1 VPSDTGSSRGDT
13 PKKHVQVALQT
24 LARVVQMLYF
34 ESTYTCLMNL
44 SQRWQQ
50 TRQGFHPTFWVAN
63 VLELFERFAFY
74 GSKAVLTVFLANKVG
89 LADEAGT
96 LAGLFS
102 GVIYS
107 LPIVAGV
114 FVDKYGFKKTLIA
127 CFFIFCVGYF
137 LIGLGGMAWG
147 ATIVQQVG
155 AKPYMIAFLLLT
167 AVGGS
172 LIKPCIVG
180 TVARTSTDD
189 SRALGF
195 SIYYT
200 LVNIGGAIGP
210 MIAMTV
216 RENIGIEF
224 VLVMSSITSGLLL
237 LGTMLF
243 FNEPQAAADESEK
256 RTFTKVFADMIL
268 VFGNL
273 KFILFLVIFSG
284 FWIMFWQIFYLLPF
298 YTTDVLKYDRFEVIE
313 TVDAW
318 GVIIFTIPMTALV
331 KKWKP
336 FTAMTIGFLI
346 ASVAWIFVGASTTIL
361 LTVIGIA
368 IYALG
373 EATQAPRFYEYVSS
387 LAPKDQI
394 GTFMGFAFLPVA
406 IGSFSAG
413 KVADVLRLGY
423 MNTNPSMMW
432 YVVSGIGF
440 GAVALMILY
449 DRLNP
454 WIDRAEQQLGRV
466 LPVILFALY
475 GLAAYRYDYW
485 ALVGLLVASA
495 AISFLYSPA
504 ERNRSFMAYSIL
516 SIFLHALFFFVIL

>member
-1 VPSDTGSSRGDT
+1 
-13 PKKHVQVALQT
+13 
-24 LARVVQMLYF
+24 
-34 ESTYTCLMNL
+34 MNL
-44 SQRWQQ
+44 IQRWQQ
-50 TRQGFHPTFWVAN
+50 TRQAFHPTFWVAN

-89 LADEAGT
+89 LAEEAGT

-114 FVDKYGFKKTLIA
+114 FVDKYGFRKTLMA
-127 CFFIFCVGYF
+127 CFFIFCVGYL

-147 ATIVQQVG
+147 TSVVQAVG
-155 AKPYMIAFLLLT
+155 TKPYMIAVLLLT

-180 TVARTSTDD
+180 TVARTSTED
-189 SRALGF
+189 SRALGY

-200 LVNIGGAIGP
+200 LVNLGGAIGP

-224 VLVMSSITSGLLL
+224 VLVMSSVTSGLLL
-237 LGTMLF
+237 LGTLIF
-243 FNEPQAAADESEK
+243 FDEPQSAVGEPEK
-256 RTFTKVFADMIL
+256 RTFSKVFSEMIL

-298 YTTDVLKYDRFEVIE
+298 YTTDVLHYSRFEVIE

-318 GVIIFTIPMTALV
+318 GVIVFTIPMTALV

-336 FTAMTIGFLI
+336 FTAMIIGFLVS
-346 ASVAWIFVGASTTIL
+346 SVAWLFVGASTSIL
-361 LTVIGIA
+361 LTVIGIG

-387 LAPKDQI
+387 LAPREQI

-413 KVADVLRLGY
+413 KVADVLRLTY

-432 YVVSGIGF
+432 FVVAGIGF
-440 GAVALMILY
+440 GSVVLMVMY

-454 WIDRAEQQLGRV
+454 MIDRLSKQLGGV
-466 LPVILFALY
+466 LPLVLFALY
-475 GLAAYRYDYW
+475 GLAAHRYDYW
-485 ALVGLLVASA
+485 VLLGLLAVSGL
-495 AISFLYSPA
+495 ISQLYPA
-504 ERNRSFMAYSIL
+504 GGRSRSFMAFSIL
-516 SIFLHALFFFVIL
+516 SIFLHALVFFVIK